1 MSLAWQIEKAL
12 REFQFEVESRVPP
25 VLERYLKL
33 LIRWNETYNLSAIR
47 DPSKMISHHLLDSLS
62 IVPYINGSHI
72 ADVGSGAGLPG
83 IPLASY
89 FPSKH
94 FNLLDSNGKKT
105 RFLTQAK
112 IELELENIT
121 VIHSRAESFDGK
133 FDQVVCRALA
143 SLDNLAKTCA
153 HLIRPDGTVI
163 AMKAGGFET
172 LSEDSD
178 LEIISRF
185 PLTVPLLGKE
195 RALIIMKRK
204 DSSFQSLIR

>member
-1 MSLAWQIEKAL
+1 MNLVRQIEKAL
-12 REFQFEVESRVPP
+12 REFPFEVESRVPP

-94 FNLLDSNGKKT
+94 FNLLDSNGKKA

-153 HLIRPDGTVI
+153 HLVRPDGTVI
-163 AMKAGGFET
+163 AMKAGGCET

-178 LEIISRF
+178 LEIVSRF

-195 RALIIMKRK
+195 RVLIILKRK
-204 DSSFQSLIR
+204 D